1 MMSMLKHS
9 SKVLLILPLVFAG
22 CSVSTEDK
30 LASYIADST
39 CYVQDL
45 VGEVSKVGS
54 GETLSDAQMS
64 ELTQKAA
71 NMKDELEKKRKTY
84 FATQEEVDKAFN
96 ELKDQD
102 QFFAK
107 VKSRIQ
113 GKCTADEKTIEDI
126 IERLD

>member
-1 MMSMLKHS
+1 MSMLKHS
-9 SKVLLILPLVFAG
+9 SKALLILPLVFAG
-22 CSVSTEDK
+22 CSVSAEDK

-45 VGEVSKVGS
+45 VNEVSKVGS
-54 GETLSDAQMS
+54 GETLTDAQMS
-64 ELTQKAA
+64 DLTQKTA

-96 ELKDQD
+96 ELKDQE

-107 VKSRIQ
+107 VKNRIQ
-113 GKCTADEKTIEDI
+113 GRCTADEKTIEDI